1 MANGSTTM
9 LPLGQEL
16 SATASGAREAG
27 PPLTREWL
35 ASVWRRLLFPYWVS
49 EDRWRARRLLAIIV
63 VIDLCGTYLAVRVSY
78 WHRDYWDALAAHD
91 VNAFWNLMWFFIAI
105 LCFGALFDAAR
116 TWFFQ
121 ALEMRWRNWMTDVF
135 IHRWLGEKAY
145 YRIARSG
152 GTDNPDQR
160 IGEDLRMLASNSLSL
175 SLGLFSNVLRLFSY
189 AVIVWELS
197 GSLSLAFIGVRLE
210 IPGYMLWVAVI
221 YTLGNT
227 WLVEKIGHPLVHADY
242 HQQRCEAHFRFLM
255 MRVRENAEQIAF
267 YSGGRAETTRLAT
280 AFGAIRDNW
289 RRIMNYQLRIS
300 IFFEVHMRIGD
311 YLPLFIIAPRYFA
324 GLITLGALQQLSQA
338 FGRIRMT
345 LSWFIFSYKSLALL
359 RSVFQ
364 RLIEFDAAT
373 KAREAGGIAVTRGI
387 RPDCLVIHALDL
399 RLPNGEKLAHLDEL
413 NIRAGERWLIRGHSG
428 AGKSTLLRALAGLW
442 PHGSGE
448 IALPDG
454 AKMFL
459 PQQSYLPIGSLRECL
474 CYPSDADWFGTR
486 GCIEVL
492 RAVKLEA
499 LTGHLDEHDQW
510 DKRLSLGE
518 QQRLAFAR
526 VLLHK
531 PAWLFLDE
539 STASLD
545 PANEAAMY
553 RLLAERLPNAAIVS
567 VAHRESVSVFHDR
580 MLDMEIMEIAS
591 LNDRE
596 PCGVRGCSPNP

>member
-1 MANGSTTM
+1 MN
-9 LPLGQEL
+9 LPFADGGGDD
-16 SATASGAREAG
+16 TRTR
-27 PPLTREWL
+27 LTRAWF
-35 ASVWRRLLFPYWVS
+35 AAAWRLFLPYWVS
-49 EDRWRARRLLAIIV
+49 EDRWRARGLLAIIV
-63 VIDLCGTYLAVRVSY
+63 AIDLCGTYLAVRVSY

-91 VNAFWNLMWFFIAI
+91 VDAFWNLMWFFIAI
-105 LCFGALFDAAR
+105 LCFGALFSATR
-116 TWFFQ
+116 TWFSL
-121 ALEMRWRNWMTDVF
+121 ALEMRWRSWMTDVF
-135 IHRWLGEKAY
+135 LHRWLDEKAY
-145 YRIARSG
+145 YRIARSS
-152 GTDNPDQR
+152 TDNPDQR
-160 IGEDLRMLASNSLSL
+160 IGEDLRMLASDSLNL
-175 SLGLFSNVLRLFSY
+175 SLGLFSNFLQLFSY
-189 AVIVWELS
+189 AVIVWQLS
-197 GSLSLAFIGVRLE
+197 GSLSLAFFGVRLE
-210 IPGYMLWVAVI
+210 IPGYMLWVAI
-221 YTLGNT
+221 LYAAGCT
-227 WLVEKIGHPLVHADY
+227 WLLEKVGHPLVHADY

-267 YSGGRAETTRLAT
+267 YSGGHAEAARLST

-289 RRIMNYQLRIS
+289 RRIMVYQLRIS
-300 IFFEVHMRIGD
+300 IFFEIHMRIGE

-338 FGRIRMT
+338 FGRIRLT
-345 LSWFIFSYKSLALL
+345 LSWFIFSYKRLALL

-373 KAREAGGIAVTRGI
+373 RAKEESGIVITRGI
-387 RPDCLVIHALDL
+387 LPDCLVIHALDL
-399 RLPNGEKLAHLDEL
+399 RLPNGETLARVDAL

-428 AGKSTLLRALAGLW
+428 VGKSTLLRALAGLW

-474 CYPSDADWFGTR
+474 CYPSDAEWFGAR
-486 GCIEVL
+486 AC
-492 RAVKLEA
+492 RAVLHAVNLEA
-499 LTGHLDEHDQW
+499 LSAHLDEHDQW
-510 DKRLSLGE
+510 DKRLSPGE

-553 RLLAERLPNAAIVS
+553 RLVKERLPNVTIIS
-567 VAHRESVSVFHDR
+567 VAHRESMAAFHDR
-580 MLDMEIMEIAS
+580 ALDMGSMEIVS
-591 LNDRE
+591 LDGRA
-596 PCGVRGCSPNP
+596 PCGIRKCPPNP